1 VSYLLDTHVW
11 LWLQTA
17 RARVRPEVLDTL
29 QSGETAVFL
38 SAVSSWE
45 IAIKWAVGRLPL
57 PEGPGT
63 YIPSRMERSGVRG
76 LAIEHAH
83 ALRVAELPKHHADPF
98 DRLLIAQAQVEGLTI
113 VTADPAFDAYDIPVA
128 HATRP

>member
-1 VSYLLDTHVW
+1 MSYLLDTHVW

-17 RARVRPEVLDTL
+17 RARIRPDMLARLQPRETGVL
-29 QSGETAVFL
+29 L

-45 IAIKWAVGRLPL
+45 IALKWALGKLPL
-57 PEGPGT
+57 PEAPAT
-63 YIPSRMERSGVRG
+63 YVPSRMEHSGVQG

-83 ALRVAELPKHHADPF
+83 TLQVAELPKHHGDPF
-98 DRLLIAQAQVEGLTI
+98 DRLLIAQAQLEGLTI
-113 VTADPAFDAYDIPVA
+113 VTADPVFDRYDVPVV